1 MRRSVLALCFW
12 FITIAVVAGG
22 LTLRGTCFVNEINFG
37 INRGCTIRFDDECGM
52 DICETDFC
60 ETIGCYS
67 GYISYCI
74 NPDYFC
80 NPAFQGCYNWYC
92 A

>member
-1 MRRSVLALCFW
+1 MQRYSLGLLLW
-12 FITIAVVAGG
+12 LTIVAVVAGG
-22 LTLRGTCFVNEINFG
+22 FTLNASCFVNEINFG
-37 INRGCTIRFDDECGM
+37 INRGCSPRYTDDCGM
-52 DICETDFC
+52 NVCETDFC
-60 ETIGCYS
+60 ETAGCYS

-80 NPAFQGCYNWYC
+80 NAAFQGCYNWYC